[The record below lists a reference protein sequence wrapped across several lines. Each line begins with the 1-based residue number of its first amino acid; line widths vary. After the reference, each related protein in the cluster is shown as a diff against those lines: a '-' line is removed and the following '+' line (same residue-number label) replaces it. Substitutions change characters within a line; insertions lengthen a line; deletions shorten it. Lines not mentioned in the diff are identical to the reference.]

1 MNGSKKSSFTGF
13 GIKLIAL
20 ITMAIDH
27 IGAAIVEPL
36 IHNGETLASKTGGME
51 GLTAYMIENNGLYIL
66 DDILRVIGRL
76 AFPLFC
82 FLLCES
88 FQKTKHLARYVRNLF
103 LFGLIAEI
111 PFDLAFN
118 GGNWLYLYSQNVFFT
133 LLIGLL
139 VLCGIRFFSEK
150 EPRHGFLFFDI
161 LCGAML
167 AGAVFALFIYESII
181 FNAVSGSDF
190 AIKFLIGTGIVGASA
205 YVIRAAFL
213 TPEERFKR
221 CLCMFVTTLGMYLA
235 NFMHTDYGATG
246 VLTIVI
252 IYLVTRKA
260 MASLNPAEAA
270 NAAVSGNT
278 VDTAGTP
285 ELSRVNVRSLALGLI
300 PLTIM
305 NPVEGFAYFD
315 LIFVKKYGG
324 ERGRSLKY
332 FFYAFY
338 PVHLFIY
345 YLITVLMGVHRLPWM

>member
-1 MNGSKKSSFTGF
+1 MNGSKKTSFTGF

-27 IGAAIVEPL
+27 VGAAIVEPL

-82 FLLCES
+82 FLLCEG

-167 AGAVFALFIYESII
+167 AGALFALFIYESII

-213 TPEERFKR
+213 SPGERFKR
-221 CLCMFVTTLGMYLA
+221 CLCLFVTTLGMYLA

-260 MASLNPAEAA
+260 TASLNPAEAA
-270 NAAVSGNT
+270 NAAISVNT
-278 VDTAGTP
+278 GDAAKVTD
-285 ELSRVNVRSLALGLI
+285 LSQVNARSLALGLI

-338 PVHLFIY
+338 PVHLLIY
-345 YLITVLMGVHRLPWM
+345 YLITVAMGVHRLPWM